1 MILDNQFRVAIPPER
16 LWPLLRDLERI
27 ASCLPGGTITERVD
41 ALTYRGTITIKVGP
55 VTVSYA
61 GIAKVLEMDQE
72 SGRMVLRCEG
82 RETRGPGSA
91 SADIAIQ
98 LAADQDGST
107 GTIRSDVAVTG
118 RVAQFGRSMMAEVGD
133 RLLTQF
139 ARCVEARM
147 AEPSPA
153 PGDEVAPT
161 SSGAA
166 PIPAATA
173 PPEQVNVLRLL
184 LSIAWD
190 RIRFWRRR

>member
-16 LWPLLRDLERI
+16 LWPLLRDLEGI

-41 ALTYRGTITIKVGP
+41 PETYRGTMTIKVGP

-61 GIAKVLEMDQE
+61 GTAQVLELDPE
-72 SGRMVLRCEG
+72 AGRMVMRCQG

-98 LAADQDGST
+98 LAADQDGSL

-133 RLLTQF
+133 RLLSQF

-147 AEPSPA
+147 AEAPSGPGTGELPTSPSPA
-153 PGDEVAPT
+153 PTP
-161 SSGAA
+161 AA
-166 PIPAATA
+166 PVG
-173 PPEQVNVLRLL
+173 QVHLLRLL

-190 RIRFWRRR
+190 RLRFWRRR